1 MAKAFVKLDLKPLR
15 KFSRGLHDGLNNG
28 TGPFGKMMEKWG
40 LRYLTF
46 LQRKFRENSGGGG
59 GWKPLSPKTLEKE
72 HPKTRAGILPRGSPH
87 FVRRIGILR
96 ISGAIY
102 RSLFKGE
109 SGNLFRRVGNK
120 LQVGVGGPGRHPNA
134 DGMTVAGLVM
144 IHNNGATMKDHSIP
158 RRPIILEPDAA
169 TVAAMK
175 QDVAPAVQDMLRR
188 AS

>member
-1 MAKAFVKLDLKPLR
+1 MPKAFVKLDLRPLQ
-15 KFSRGLHDGLNNG
+15 KFRNGLHDGLNNG
-28 TGPFGKMMEKWG
+28 TGPFGTMMEKWG
-40 LRYLTF
+40 LRYLAF
-46 LQRKFRENSGGGG
+46 LQRKFRENSAGGG
-59 GWKPLSPKTLEKE
+59 GWIPLSPKTLEKE
-72 HPKTRAGILPRGSPH
+72 HPKTRAGILPRSSPR

-109 SGNLFRRVGNK
+109 SGNLFQRRGNR
-120 LQVGVGGPGRHPNA
+120 LFVGVGGGGRHPNA
-134 DGMTVAGLVM
+134 KGLTVAGLVM
-144 IHNNGATMKDHSIP
+144 IHNNGASAGDHDIP

-175 QDVAPAVQDMLRR
+175 QDVAPAAQEMMRR

>member
-1 MAKAFVKLDLKPLR
+1 MPKAFVKLDLRPLQ
-15 KFSRGLHDGLNNG
+15 KFSKGLHDGLNHG
-28 TGPFGKMMEKWG
+28 TGPFGTMMEKWG
-40 LRYLTF
+40 LRYLAF
-46 LQRKFRENSGGGG
+46 LQRKFRENSAGGG
-59 GWKPLSPKTLEKE
+59 GWRPLSPKTLAKE
-72 HPKTRAGILPRGSPH
+72 HPKFREGIVSRSSPR

-109 SGNLFRRVGNK
+109 SGNLFHRVGNK

-134 DGMTVAGLVM
+134 DVTVAGLVM
-144 IHNNGATMKDHSIP
+144 IHNNGSTAGGKNIP

-175 QDVAPAVQDMLRR
+175 QDVAPAAQEMLRR